1 MSDFG
6 EEFYNTF
13 YNAFTSEDVP
23 ITPKN
28 ATKVISE
35 SLSYDN
41 VYENHQRPPKLM
53 NIEDYHWWYE
63 RFENWVQAYAYDS
76 WICLTLG
83 YNKPRNDRRE
93 LITLKDFTADDKKEH
108 SAELRMK
115 TLLQQSI
122 REDIFSLLQYG
133 ETSKS
138 IWEALK
144 VKAEGGKDIKK
155 NKISLLKKEFDMFSC
170 MKNETVRQMIERFCH
185 LKIELERFEINKDR
199 EEMVDKL
206 VEALPPEDDWKTYV
220 IVLKND
226 VNFEKLTLDQLIEKI
241 EGHDLLI
248 QKQNKMS
255 SSNYQQNVGLYY
267 RRGLLQ
273 NNESSKINESPR
285 IKTGFTAEKTSDTSK
300 NTSSSYDPGYHA
312 SSASGSSTANPNSD
326 WKNSPLLNNEFA
338 QQHMSFLASI
348 LVSYEGLIAGKIG
361 NPNMTKEDYDQVD
374 PEEMELMDIRW
385 CMASVIRKA
394 QRFME
399 ITGRKCLEGPETKMG
414 FDKNKVTCFK
424 CKEKGHFKRECP
436 NNRADESVNPFREDY
451 YKKAIYHKNTDQPI
465 RKQIDG
471 ASSKEKRAALS
482 YCDQNVDSIDDD
494 YKSMVQTLDLKAGLI
509 EAKSPG
515 LIIYDD
521 EGYDW
526 SQHEEEVA
534 EVEVKAMTAE
544 ITLTREERH
553 ARMRLDDVY
562 NAYREATWAG
572 RWSKDKGCYVDPQGN
587 PTVDPKTVDLDAL
600 VAAIPTV
607 DVWCKGIREN
617 PRYKQQVE
625 EGIRKVIFASL
636 EEKKKKTVEEIVTES
651 EKMVNE
657 VKKVE
662 GKAEEVVEEKTQVAE
677 EDQIQK
683 IEEAK
688 VPVIEVI
695 IQTDTSD
702 KIDNEAEQQCK
713 KCMETCSSCI
723 EKDAKLNNRDIE
735 FTKIEKI
742 FKEKCHE
749 MIENEKFLKQ
759 ENDKLKLK
767 CDNLETENKK
777 LKEKCSAVCN
787 ECVPKDIKIQELQ
800 KEYDVMKLSYE
811 TVKEAY
817 ETLKNKVKS
826 LDDRLCA
833 CQRNTKFLEAR
844 YEDKQ
849 RVVNQY
855 IDDVAKL
862 KKELAD
868 KEKLVNKL
876 QSYHSSSYILERI
889 FNITPDEKESEN
901 KKGIGSEYHQVPP
914 PLENNYTFYDGEQVE
929 KVINMVDQ
937 LPDNIDVI
945 YTKPDDLHDSG
956 VVSKVVES
964 VFKEESVAA
973 GKTESQVENDGNFH
987 DEYLKNTTAEKN
999 LNDDS
1004 KGLVYTMIGSDKLF
1018 LDVVFPIQNVISE
1031 RIDQVFKMVE
1041 IEKSEISKFAGKGH
1055 KTFYNKPGVKKKNM
1069 KAGLGYKRK
1078 QNWKKNVTSDYQE
1091 KMSFVQGDSLA
1102 KEKELK
1108 MRQSNAEFEAMKT
1121 KQQLPKDVSKKVCF
1135 KCDQIGH
1142 VARKCSNPKS
1152 VDDKDQT
1159 SESGKPRLT
1168 RFDSKQT
1175 WRFNTNKFSSNQ
1187 NWKSNLNR
1195 FDSKQNSHSS
1205 RSTTTQ
1211 IWKPL
1216 VVVTKSRKEWK
1227 PKNVVQKQQ
1236 VQKETN
1242 FYKRGVPEGQK
1253 WSVKKSVDLMKVE
1266 KQKQSWKPKVDTIS
1280 STSAVLD
1287 DAEDC
1292 ESVAQEEVEDPWF

>member
-13 YNAFTSEDVP
+13 YNAFTSEDTP

-41 VYENHQRPPKLM
+41 VYGNHQRPPKLM
-53 NIEDYHWWYE
+53 NIEDYHWWFE

-83 YNKPRNDRRE
+83 YVKPRNERRE
-93 LITLKDFTADDKKEH
+93 LITLKDFTADDKREH

-170 MKNETVRQMIERFCH
+170 MKNET
-185 LKIELERFEINKDR
+185 
-199 EEMVDKL
+199 MVDKL
-206 VEALPPEDDWKTYV
+206 VEALPHEDDWKTYV

-226 VNFEKLTLDQLIEKI
+226 ANFDKLTLDQLIEKI

-273 NNESSKINESPR
+273 NNESSRINESPR

-312 SSASGSSTANPNSD
+312 SSASGSSNANSNSD

-385 CMASVIRKA
+385 CMASVIRRA

-399 ITGRKCLEGPETKMG
+399 ITGRRCLEGPETKMG

-436 NNRADESVNPFREDY
+436 NNRVDESVNPFHEDY

-471 ASSKEKRAALS
+471 VSSKEKRVALS

-494 YKSMVQTLDLKAGLI
+494 YESMVQNLEWEERLK

-515 LIIYDD
+515 FIIYDD

-526 SQHEEEVA
+526 SRHDEEVA

-553 ARMRLDDVY
+553 ARLRLDDVY
-562 NAYREATWAG
+562 DAYKEATRAG
-572 RWSKDKGCYVDPQGN
+572 RWSKEKECYVDPQGN

-600 VAAIPTV
+600 VAAIPTGS
-607 DVWCKGIREN
+607 VWCKGLREI
-617 PRYKQQVE
+617 PRYKEQVE

-636 EEKKKKTVEEIVTES
+636 EKKKKKTVEEIVSES

-662 GKAEEVVEEKTQVAE
+662 EKAEEVVEEKLQVAE
-677 EDQIQK
+677 EEQTQK
-683 IEEAK
+683 AK
-688 VPVIEVI
+688 ETAELVIE
-695 IQTDTSD
+695 
-702 KIDNEAEQQCK
+702 
-713 KCMETCSSCI
+713 
-723 EKDAKLNNRDIE
+723 LNNNARNAW
-735 FTKIEKI
+735 KR
-742 FKEKCHE
+742 
-749 MIENEKFLKQ
+749 
-759 ENDKLKLK
+759 
-767 CDNLETENKK
+767 
-777 LKEKCSAVCN
+777 AVL
-787 ECVPKDIKIQELQ
+787 VLRK
-800 KEYDVMKLSYE
+800 MKNS
-811 TVKEAY
+811 TT
-817 ETLKNKVKS
+817 ETLNS
-826 LDDRLCA
+826 L
-833 CQRNTKFLEAR
+833 K
-844 YEDKQ
+844 
-849 RVVNQY
+849 
-855 IDDVAKL
+855 
-862 KKELAD
+862 
-868 KEKLVNKL
+868 
-876 QSYHSSSYILERI
+876 
-889 FNITPDEKESEN
+889 
-901 KKGIGSEYHQVPP
+901 
-914 PLENNYTFYDGEQVE
+914 
-929 KVINMVDQ
+929 
-937 LPDNIDVI
+937 
-945 YTKPDDLHDSG
+945 
-956 VVSKVVES
+956 
-964 VFKEESVAA
+964 
-973 GKTESQVENDGNFH
+973 
-987 DEYLKNTTAEKN
+987 
-999 LNDDS
+999 
-1004 KGLVYTMIGSDKLF
+1004 
-1018 LDVVFPIQNVISE
+1018 
-1031 RIDQVFKMVE
+1031 
-1041 IEKSEISKFAGKGH
+1041 
-1055 KTFYNKPGVKKKNM
+1055 
-1069 KAGLGYKRK
+1069 
-1078 QNWKKNVTSDYQE
+1078 
-1091 KMSFVQGDSLA
+1091 
-1102 KEKELK
+1102 
-1108 MRQSNAEFEAMKT
+1108 
-1121 KQQLPKDVSKKVCF
+1121 
-1135 KCDQIGH
+1135 
-1142 VARKCSNPKS
+1142 
-1152 VDDKDQT
+1152 
-1159 SESGKPRLT
+1159 
-1168 RFDSKQT
+1168 
-1175 WRFNTNKFSSNQ
+1175 
-1187 NWKSNLNR
+1187 
-1195 FDSKQNSHSS
+1195 
-1205 RSTTTQ
+1205 
-1211 IWKPL
+1211 
-1216 VVVTKSRKEWK
+1216 
-1227 PKNVVQKQQ
+1227 
-1236 VQKETN
+1236 
-1242 FYKRGVPEGQK
+1242 
-1253 WSVKKSVDLMKVE
+1253 
-1266 KQKQSWKPKVDTIS
+1266 
-1280 STSAVLD
+1280 
-1287 DAEDC
+1287 
-1292 ESVAQEEVEDPWF
+1292 